1 MLIDMLII
9 INNIVDN
16 NKRSVI
22 ISEFRGGLFYETPK
36 NMHFC
41 NINNINN
48 KY

>member
-1 MLIDMLII
+1 MLII

-16 NKRSVI
+16 NKKSVI

>member
-1 MLIDMLII
+1 M
-9 INNIVDN
+9 INPIDN
-16 NKRSVI
+16 NKKSVI

-36 NMHFC
+36 NMHFY